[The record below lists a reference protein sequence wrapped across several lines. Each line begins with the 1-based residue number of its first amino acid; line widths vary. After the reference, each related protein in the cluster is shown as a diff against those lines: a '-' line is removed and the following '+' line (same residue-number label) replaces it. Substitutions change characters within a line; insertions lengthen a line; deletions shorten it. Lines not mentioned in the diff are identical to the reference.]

1 MRKLLALIVAASS
14 IGFAAVFGEAKT
26 PDPSAAATT
35 ADKPQVRIQ
44 IGNRN
49 RNRNWN
55 QNRNRNRFRN
65 RNRGIRRTT
74 MIRII
79 WVGRQRYREVIEITY
94 LPNGRTMTRVISRV
108 RVR

>member
-14 IGFAAVFGEAKT
+14 IGFTAVFGAANT
-26 PDPSAAATT
+26 PDPSAAGST
-35 ADKPQVRIQ
+35 ADKQQIRIQ

-49 RNRNWN
+49 RN

-74 MIRII
+74 MTRII